1 MYLLHWSA
9 WHVWPNDCILKQI
22 AISIRI
28 VCPASAMRCH
38 VYYVWRTQHV
48 HEKTNLPLS
57 LFLCRVRTAKKSL
70 RKTRWRTRTGSPK
83 RKCVAFTAMGII
95 WCQVPSPVVPR
106 ARCAARRC
114 RKSMAC
120 SARVSNTTATG
131 VHAPTLLLSQT
142 HMCTGAAL
150 MHKLAS
156 IYTACTLTRP
166 LSGALMHTGKQTTH
180 TCTYNTKSLCSLN
193 TRSASLHWHL
203 CQSTYMESDSSFHHP
218 SQWLWLLFGA
228 VEDILPFPS
237 LVRC

>member
-1 MYLLHWSA
+1 MTKYKCTFCTEV
-9 WHVWPNDCILKQI
+9 HVWPNDCILKQI

-48 HEKTNLPLS
+48 HEKNNLPLS
-57 LFLCRVRTAKKSL
+57 SFLCRVRTAKKSL
-70 RKTRWRTRTGSPK
+70 RKRRWRTRSPK

-120 SARVSNTTATG
+120 SAWVSNATATG
-131 VHAPTLLLSQT
+131 VHAPTLVLSRT

-166 LSGALMHTGKQTTH
+166 LSGALMHTCKQT
-180 TCTYNTKSLCSLN
+180 TYNTKSLCSLN

-203 CQSTYMESDSSFHHP
+203 CQSTAAFHHP
-218 SQWLWLLFGA
+218 SQWLWLLSGA
-228 VEDILPFPS
+228 VEDI
-237 LVRC
+237 